1 MFVNEFKGNLTR
13 DLELEVFFH
22 KSVSPG
28 PLSVP
33 RPLSVP
39 LGPFEFFRKFAVIFA
54 NQGLSAVSATP
65 AIK

>member
-13 DLELEVFFH
+13 DFELEVFFH

-33 RPLSVP
+33 
-39 LGPFEFFRKFAVIFA
+39 LGPLEFFRKFAVIFA
-54 NQGLSAVSATP
+54 NQCLSAVSATP